1 MGPKNWRGPG
11 HGSVERGDEDEDED
25 ADENADQENEEE
37 EVTEQE
43 EKVVEE
49 AVAAAAGG
57 GGGAEGKAS
66 GGTRRGFAGTLVTRG
81 VGVAAPLATSAPPA
95 WSRGAGAGLPPLFVP
110 RGSYEFCD
118 TQ

>member
-49 AVAAAAGG
+49 EAVAAVGG
-57 GGGAEGKAS
+57 EGERRAKRLVVRGGVSRGDPRNTGGRGCRPSRDVSPANVVARS
-66 GGTRRGFAGTLVTRG
+66 GGRVTPSFR
-81 VGVAAPLATSAPPA
+81 AARFL
-95 WSRGAGAGLPPLFVP
+95 
-110 RGSYEFCD
+110 
-118 TQ
+118 

>member
-49 AVAAAAGG
+49 AVAAAGG

-81 VGVAAPLATSAPPA
+81 VGVAAPLATSAPPT